1 VPLAIELIKKGSK
14 HGYSR
19 GRCSQQ
25 VGGLKSDTLTL
36 IVYQR
41 AKELA
46 TVAYPD
52 ESDPKHKEVI
62 RECLYGHSID
72 LLPGTVL
79 IEMLQANIITQD

>member
-1 VPLAIELIKKGSK
+1 
-14 HGYSR
+14 
-19 GRCSQQ
+19 
-25 VGGLKSDTLTL
+25 
-36 IVYQR
+36 VYQR